1 MTMNKKLRE
10 MLEELSPVLIIY
22 GIIFVALSGDAYTNS
37 DMNFGEY
44 IVLALKLFIPGFIG
58 IFIKIL
64 LYLSK
69 KSSKTKTVVVHSPE
83 KKETFEDSDK
93 RFSEIMNALDSVNKK

>member
-10 MLEELSPVLIIY
+10 MLEELSPVLIFY
-22 GIIFVALSGDAYTNS
+22 GIVFVALSGDAYTNGDIS
-37 DMNFGEY
+37 FGEY
-44 IVLALKLFIPGFIG
+44 ILLALKLFIPGFMG

-69 KSSKTKTVVVHSPE
+69 KSPKTKTVVAYSPE
-83 KKETFEDSDK
+83 SKETPEDSDK